1 MNNTLFLIPARGGSK
16 GIPHKNSKPLA
27 GKPLIHY
34 SIEYARLFADDTAI
48 CLSTDD
54 ASIIACAEEIGL
66 KVPFVRPDELA
77 TDTSSS
83 FAVMHHAIEFFK
95 AQGQQY
101 ERLVLLQPTSPFR
114 EEAHLT
120 DAFALFDEQTDV
132 VVSVVESANNP
143 YYNLFEE
150 NDEAFLQVSKGT
162 GSYTRRQ
169 DCPPVYQFNGS
180 IYVFSVEA
188 LLKANSFK
196 DFSKVKKCV
205 MDNRFSLDLD
215 TPFDWELAEFLISRK
230 PKG

>member
-1 MNNTLFLIPARGGSK
+1 MNNTLYLIPARGGSK
-16 GIPHKNSKPLA
+16 GIPHKNCKPLA

-34 SIEYARLFADDTAI
+34 SIEYARHFAEDADI

-54 ASIIACAEEIGL
+54 AAIIACAQEIGL
-66 KVPFVRPDELA
+66 AVPFVRPDELA

-83 FAVMHHAIEFFK
+83 FVVMHHAIEFFR
-95 AQGQQY
+95 AQGKQY

-114 EEAHLT
+114 EERHLT
-120 DAFALFDEQTDV
+120 EALALFDEQTEV

-150 NDEAFLQVSKGT
+150 DESTFLKISKGA
-162 GSYTRRQ
+162 GLYTRRQ

-196 DFSKVKKCV
+196 DFSNVKKCV

-230 PKG
+230 PY